1 MKNAKSRLAVAA
13 LLLVIIICAFAS
25 CTDSGDTPG
34 DTTAAGTGENSIP
47 ALATPGFIA
56 VDKDGLLSWSKVDN
70 AVSYK
75 IEVDGVEYGSNTNS
89 TDIRAVTAEA
99 KVYSIRIMALGNKRD
114 YVNSEWSAVFTYS
127 NVPAEDI
134 PFGDFIVRLTSDGGY
149 SVKAAAGAVF
159 SGEIVIPETFTD
171 GKPIVELSEG
181 LFKNNTEITKVTL
194 PSGLLRIENDVFS
207 GCQALTEVNV
217 PSGVTKIGNNA
228 FRQTAV
234 TELVLPANVR
244 EIGDYCFAKASSL
257 KTLTLSSSL
266 QSVGKQA
273 FYGCSSLTAL
283 NFPRTLDSLGQY
295 AIAHCPAL
303 ETLTVEDGCAEY
315 YSEGNC
321 IIRKSD
327 GVLLFGCSGSVIPSA
342 GVTKI
347 NEYSFFGS
355 GIRAVVIPKSV
366 KTVGECAFYKS
377 SKLESVVIS
386 TGVTEIKTGA
396 FIECANNASVILPRT
411 VATIEST
418 VFYRAVIYTDVKD
431 ECPAGWVLPHEENI
445 GGLNTVNTDTCMV
458 ECSLLKSCSF
468 SYEDGVPYVHY
479 FVYAQASYELSS
491 KVEITAPYRAGY
503 TLLGW
508 AIDSKAT
515 AADYPSIKQTDVE
528 SLGYG
533 NVLYAVWQKEEH

>member
-1 MKNAKSRLAVAA
+1 MKNAKSRLTVVA

-25 CTDSGDTPG
+25 CNGNGDTPG
-34 DTTAAGTGENSIP
+34 DTTAAGTGENSVP
-47 ALATPGFIA
+47 ALATPGFIT

-99 KVYSIRIMALGNKRD
+99 KVYSIRIMALSNKRD
-114 YVNSEWSAVFTYS
+114 YANSEWSEVFTYS

-149 SVKAAAGAVF
+149 SIRAAEGATF
-159 SGEIVIPETFTD
+159 YGEVDIPETFTD
-171 GKPIVELSEG
+171 GKPIVELAEG
-181 LFKNNTEITKVTL
+181 LFKDNAEITHVTL
-194 PSGLLRIENDVFS
+194 PSGLLRIENEVFQ
-207 GCQALTEVNV
+207 GCTALTEVNV
-217 PSGVTKIGNNA
+217 PGGVTKIGDNA
-228 FRQTAV
+228 FRQTAI

-244 EIGDYCFAKASSL
+244 EIGDMCFAGASSL
-257 KTLTLSSSL
+257 ETVVLPTNL

-273 FYGCSSLTAL
+273 FYGCSSLKAL

-295 AIAHCPAL
+295 AIVGCPAL
-303 ETLTVEDGCAEY
+303 ETLTVEEGCAEY

-327 GVLLFGCSGSVIPSA
+327 GVLLFGCSGSVIPSS
-342 GVTKI
+342 GVTEI
-347 NEYSFFGS
+347 EGYAFYGS

-366 KTVGECAFYKS
+366 KSIGKCAFYKS

-396 FIECANNASVILPRT
+396 FIECADNASVILPRT
-411 VATIEST
+411 VATIETT
-418 VFYRAVIYTDVKD
+418 VFYHAVIYTDVAE

-445 GGLNTVNTDTCMV
+445 GGLNTTNTDTCMID
-458 ECSLLKSCSF
+458 CSLLKSCSF
-468 SYEDGVPYVHY
+468 SYGDGIPYVHY
-479 FVYAQASYELSS
+479 FVYAQASYDLS
-491 KVEITAPYRAGY
+491 KGVEITAPYRAGY

-508 AIDSKAT
+508 ATDPKAA
-515 AADYPSIKQTDVE
+515 AADYPSIKQTDVGD
-528 SLGYG
+528 LGYG
-533 NVLYAVWQKEEH
+533 KVLYAVWQKE